1 MLYRSGTAVEI
12 MHDYGG
18 RESVTEKM
26 RLYPFKQ
33 YHVCLATFI
42 LSNVSEIYW
51 SWILK
56 ARILVLNRKGKKIQN
71 CSRPPSHQEV
81 WRRGLS
87 VVDVK
92 KIYH

>member
-51 SWILK
+51 S
-56 ARILVLNRKGKKIQN
+56 
-71 CSRPPSHQEV
+71 
-81 WRRGLS
+81 
-87 VVDVK
+87 
-92 KIYH
+92 